1 MTAPQTE
8 GRASRRRGS
17 LAWWV
22 LGVGMAIAAIGI
34 VGLMSSTGSILVQAA
49 TSPPLTSPGV
59 LTVAMTPDEWA
70 VYQLTGISKQ
80 VGPVTTTNQ
89 RALTISPRQ
98 VVVTGPDRVTLS
110 TTRPSMTETID
121 LNGQIY
127 TAAALFTVT
136 QPGDHTVEVKA
147 DGGQVIVAKRV
158 SSVLKSTVPW
168 VVAMVL
174 GGIVAFVGLILVIV
188 SSRRSRGTP
197 PAWPPGGG
205 PGYGP
210 PPGYG
215 SPPGYAAPPG
225 YGPPPAYGSPPT
237 RQEPR

>member
-70 VYQLTGISKQ
+70 VYQLTGITKH
-80 VGPVTTTNQ
+80 VGPVTSSTQ
-89 RALTISPRQ
+89 RAVTISPRQ

-158 SSVLKSTVPW
+158 TSVLKSTVPW
-168 VVAMVL
+168 VVSMVL

-188 SSRRSRGTP
+188 SSRRPRGTP
-197 PAWPPGGG
+197 PTWPPAGG

-210 PPGYG
+210 PPV
-215 SPPGYAAPPG
+215 
-225 YGPPPAYGSPPT
+225 YGPPPGSGPPPT
-237 RQEPR
+237 WPTPSGPSSSP

>member
-158 SSVLKSTVPW
+158 TSVLKSTVPW
-168 VVAMVL
+168 VVSMVL
-174 GGIVAFVGLILVIV
+174 GGIVAFIGLILVIV
-188 SSRRSRGTP
+188 SSRRPRGTP
-197 PAWPPGGG
+197 PTWPPAGG

-210 PPGYG
+210 PPV
-215 SPPGYAAPPG
+215 
-225 YGPPPAYGSPPT
+225 YGPPPGSGPPPT
-237 RQEPR
+237 WPTPSGPSSSP